1 MVIAIRAG
9 NKEITPST
17 ATLSLSGVSDQ
28 TEFSATI
35 PDDGRIAPADLDA
48 PVYARYHG
56 RDFHRWSAVDAT
68 QSRGGNAAS
77 YVAARFALGPQRGGT
92 LWGSSIALLRSL
104 KSMTLLE
111 QRIRPLISFTESAE
125 DDEIILA
132 QTSHIATYIFLA
144 AGAGASGLNAL
155 YRLRDGTGGQAQRNR
170 DLTPL
175 RRAMSATLE
184 SARTYGDALAALYS
198 EWGLICRPV
207 YDWGDGD
214 DAIPD
219 LVPLQF
225 AHALDAVADDA
236 PLLAATSWSRPYIRR
251 LATPVEGRCAVPIL
265 VRSAVR
271 SGRRRICRR
280 RAIDA
285 GDHADGA
292 TLHNVYTQAM
302 TTGAAL
308 SRQILRPGQPRT
320 PEMVARGGATALEAT
335 APDLWT
341 CWAESERAQWKALL
355 PHREATA
362 TVLGPSVVE
371 RIADYLPGTGIR
383 INGAGSYWITQ
394 CRMTDAPPR
403 FRVELELVQPL

>member
-9 NKEITPST
+9 TKEIAPST

-56 RDFHRWSAVDAT
+56 RDFHRWSTVDAT

-104 KSMTLLE
+104 KYMPALE
-111 QRIRPLISFTESAE
+111 QRIRPLIAFTESAE

-132 QTSHIATYIFLA
+132 QTSHIATYIFLS
-144 AGAGASGLNAL
+144 AGAGAGGLNAL

-219 LVPLQF
+219 LVPLEF

-251 LATPVEGRCAVPIL
+251 LATPVEVVAPFRY
-265 VRSAVR
+265 S
-271 SGRRRICRR
+271 SGRRC
-280 RAIDA
+280 APVAA
-285 GDHADGA
+285 GYVAGAQLTPVTTQDGA

-320 PEMVARGGATALEAT
+320 PEMVARGGATLLEAT
-335 APDLWT
+335 SPDLWT

-371 RIADYLPGTGIR
+371 RIADYLPGTAIR
-383 INGAGSYWITQ
+383 INNAGSYWITQ